1 MDQKSMDNKTQSKQV
16 VTDRPTAGLPLK
28 LKRSISTRRTVV
40 ALLTFIIAT
49 AVIIFFLWDRGDTLP
64 AGLVS
69 SNGRIEADEV
79 NIAAKFAGRVKEI
92 VVREGD
98 LVKPGQVLALMD
110 TAELDA
116 MIEKA
121 RAEVSRSESEVV
133 EADATVDQRKAQ
145 LTLTNQ
151 ELERTLTLFERGHVS
166 KGVLDERQSRYDS
179 ARAALAA
186 AQAHL
191 KTAQRTVE
199 VEKAEVK
206 RIQTEINEAILKAPV
221 MGRVLYRLAEPGEVL
236 AAGGK
241 VLTLLN
247 LGEVYMEVFL
257 PSREAGRIALGSDA
271 RIVLDPVPHF
281 AIPATVTFVSPQ
293 AQFTPKQVETAEE
306 REKLMFRVKVKV
318 PTELVERHIEKVKT
332 GVRGVAFLRLSGIEP
347 PPWPDYLERRPPE
360 ETK

>member
-1 MDQKSMDNKTQSKQV
+1 
-16 VTDRPTAGLPLK
+16 
-28 LKRSISTRRTVV
+28 
-40 ALLTFIIAT
+40 
-49 AVIIFFLWDRGDTLP
+49 
-64 AGLVS
+64 
-69 SNGRIEADEV
+69 
-79 NIAAKFAGRVKEI
+79 
-92 VVREGD
+92 
-98 LVKPGQVLALMD
+98 
-110 TAELDA
+110 
-116 MIEKA
+116 
-121 RAEVSRSESEVV
+121 
-133 EADATVDQRKAQ
+133 
-145 LTLTNQ
+145 
-151 ELERTLTLFERGHVS
+151 
-166 KGVLDERQSRYDS
+166 
-179 ARAALAA
+179 
-186 AQAHL
+186 
-191 KTAQRTVE
+191 
-199 VEKAEVK
+199 
-206 RIQTEINEAILKAPV
+206 
-221 MGRVLYRLAEPGEVL
+221 MGRVIYRLAEPGEVL